1 MDGGAAGPPGRQ
13 SQLTHLQSGLS
24 RGGSSGGGGGGGGVS
39 AAPRA
44 PGREMLA
51 SATASCPISVSGG
64 GCGWSPASRASR
76 PRAGPYPRL
85 TPPPP
90 RLPAVQ
96 ARPPGCTPGRGVR
109 KRPPGRR
116 AWGDKGAQARPEQG
130 EQRCW
135 LCLGS
140 AAWAPP
146 PGAPPPPVAGQGG
159 AWVGGRGGA
168 TSSAQPGL
176 PTRGPWV
183 VQKTRQRVRFSLVM
197 ASQKTA
203 MRPSVWEDLWFG
215 TPGAG
220 KREDA

>member
-24 RGGSSGGGGGGGGVS
+24 RGGRSGGGGGGGGVS

-96 ARPPGCTPGRGVR
+96 ARPPGCTPGRGVG

-146 PGAPPPPVAGQGG
+146 RSPLPSVRCTALGLGGGASEPSSLPGIPPPPPCLEAPNPR
-159 AWVGGRGGA
+159 AWGSRSRSRTWGHSQGGRG
-168 TSSAQPGL
+168 L
-176 PTRGPWV
+176 
-183 VQKTRQRVRFSLVM
+183 
-197 ASQKTA
+197 
-203 MRPSVWEDLWFG
+203 
-215 TPGAG
+215 
-220 KREDA
+220 